1 MATALKDVSVHL
13 SDPSL
18 LREQCY
24 VDGAW
29 VDADGRATIEV
40 RDPASNDVIGT
51 VPKMGVAET
60 RRAIEAASRAFESWR
75 RTTAKQ
81 RAAILRKWFDLMMA
95 NQEDLAVIMTREQGK
110 PLAESRGEVAYG
122 AAFVEWYAEEG
133 KRVYGDIIPTI
144 ADSRRLMVIKQPV
157 GVCAAITPWN
167 FPNAMITRK
176 CAPALAAG
184 CTVVV
189 KPASFTPYSALALA
203 ELAERAG
210 MPKGVFNVVTGD
222 ARTVG
227 GELTANDAVRKLSFT
242 GSTEVG
248 KILLKQCADTV
259 KKVSMEL
266 GGHAPLIIFDDAD
279 IDAAVKGAMACKF
292 RNSGQTCVCTN
303 RIYVQD
309 GVYDAFAAKFTE
321 AVKALKVGPGHE
333 PGVEQG
339 PLIEPAAVDK
349 VERHVEDATEQGRQ
363 GAGGRQAACPRRPV
377 LRADRAL
384 GVHARDGDHQR
395 GDLRPGGAA
404 LPVQGRGRGDRA
416 RQQDRVRPRQL
427 LLRARRRPGVPGRR
441 GAGGRHRQRQ
451 RGHLLDRGGA
461 VRRLQA
467 LRHRPRGLEVRHR
480 RVSRDQIRQSRRHPV
495 DLATPR

>member
-24 VDGAW
+24 IDGAW

-40 RDPASNDVIGT
+40 QDPASGDVIGT
-51 VPKMGVAET
+51 VPRMGVAET
-60 RRAIEAASRAFESWR
+60 RRAIEAAARAFESWR

-81 RAAILRKWFDLMMA
+81 RAAIMRKWFDLMIA
-95 NQEDLAVIMTREQGK
+95 NQEDLAIIMTREQGK
-110 PLAESRGEVAYG
+110 PLAESRGEIAYG

-144 ADSRRLMVIKQPV
+144 ADSRRLMVFKQPV

-184 CTVVV
+184 CTVVA

-227 GELTANDAVRKLSFT
+227 GELTANDTVRKLSFT

-248 KILLKQCADTV
+248 KLLLKQCADTV

-279 IDAAVKGAMACKF
+279 IDAAVKGAIACKF

-349 VERHVEDATEQGRQ
+349 VERHVEDARGK
-363 GAGGRQAACPRRPV
+363 GAKVLAGGKR
-377 LRADRAL
+377 
-384 GVHARDGDHQR
+384 HAR
-395 GDLRPGGAA
+395 GGQFYEPTV
-404 LPVQGRGRGDRA
+404 LSECTPEMVITSEETFGPVAPLYRFKDEAEVIGLANKTEYGLASYFFARDVGRVFRVAEELEAGIVSVNEGIFSTEVAPFGGYKHSGIGREGSKYGIDEY
-416 RQQDRVRPRQL
+416 
-427 LLRARRRPGVPGRR
+427 
-441 GAGGRHRQRQ
+441 
-451 RGHLLDRGGA
+451 
-461 VRRLQA
+461 
-467 LRHRPRGLEVRHR
+467 LEVKY
-480 RVSRDQIRQSRRHPV
+480 VNLGGIQ
-495 DLATPR
+495 

>member
-1 MATALKDVSVHL
+1 MATALKDVRVHL

-29 VDADGRATIEV
+29 IDADSGATIRVE
-40 RDPASNDVIGT
+40 DPASGEVIGT
-51 VPKMGVAET
+51 VPGLGTAET
-60 RRAIEAASRAFESWR
+60 RRAIEAAARAFDSWR
-75 RTTAKQ
+75 RTTAKE
-81 RAAILRKWFDLMMA
+81 RAAIMRRWFDLMMA
-95 NQEDLAVIMTREQGK
+95 NQDDLAVLMTREQGK
-110 PLAESRGEVAYG
+110 PLAEARGEIAYG
-122 AAFVEWYAEEG
+122 ASFVEWYAEEA
-133 KRVYGDIIPTI
+133 KRVYGDIIPTV
-144 ADSRRLMVIKQPV
+144 ADGRRLMVFKQPV

-184 CTVVV
+184 CTIVV

-210 MPKGVFNVVTGD
+210 VPKGVFNVVTGD

-242 GSTEVG
+242 GSTEIG

-309 GVYDAFAAKFTE
+309 SVYDAFAGKFAQ
-321 AVKALKVGPGHE
+321 AVKALKVGPGSE

-349 VERHVEDATEQGRQ
+349 VERHVEDAKSKGATVL
-363 GAGGRQAACPRRPV
+363 AGGRR
-377 LRADRAL
+377 
-384 GVHARDGDHQR
+384 HAR
-395 GDLRPGGAA
+395 GGQFYEPTVLSECTPAMVITSEETFG
-404 LPVQGRGRGDRA
+404 PVAPLYRFKDEAEVVGLANKTEYGLASYFYARDVGRVF
-416 RQQDRVRPRQL
+416 RV
-427 LLRARRRPGVPGRR
+427 AEE
-441 GAGGRHRQRQ
+441 
-451 RGHLLDRGGA
+451 
-461 VRRLQA
+461 LQA
-467 LRHRPRGLEVRHR
+467 GIVSVNDGIFSTEVAPFGGYKHSGIGREGSKYGIDEYLEIKYVNLGG
-480 RVSRDQIRQSRRHPV
+480 I
-495 DLATPR
+495 T

>member
-40 RDPASNDVIGT
+40 RDPASNDIVGT
-51 VPKMGVAET
+51 VPKMGVEET
-60 RRAIEAASRAFESWR
+60 RRAIEAASRAFESWK

-81 RAAILRKWFDLMMA
+81 RAAILRKWFDLMIA

-144 ADSRRLMVIKQPV
+144 ADSRRLMVLKQPV

-189 KPASFTPYSALALA
+189 KPASFTPFSALALA
-203 ELAERAG
+203 ELASRAG

-279 IDAAVKGAMACKF
+279 IDAAVKGAIACKF

-309 GVYDAFAAKFTE
+309 GVYDTFAARFTE

-333 PGVEQG
+333 PDVEQG

-349 VERHVEDATEQGRQ
+349 VERHVEDAKGK
-363 GAGGRQAACPRRPV
+363 GAKVLTGGRR
-377 LRADRAL
+377 
-384 GVHARDGDHQR
+384 HAR
-395 GDLRPGGAA
+395 GGQFYEPTVLSECTPDMVITSEETFGPVAPLYRFQDEGEVIGLANKTEYGLASYFFARDVGRVFRVAEA
-404 LPVQGRGRGDRA
+404 LEAGIVSVNEGIFSTEVAPFGGYKHSGIGREGSKYGIDEYLEIKY
-416 RQQDRVRPRQL
+416 VNL
-427 LLRARRRPGVPGRR
+427 
-441 GAGGRHRQRQ
+441 GGI
-451 RGHLLDRGGA
+451 
-461 VRRLQA
+461 
-467 LRHRPRGLEVRHR
+467 E
-480 RVSRDQIRQSRRHPV
+480 
-495 DLATPR
+495 